1 MSSEI
6 VGDTPRKL
14 PRHLSPS
21 QVRDTTFERAPFGRR
36 GLDEVE
42 VQTYMDR
49 LAEELALRDIE
60 IQRLTNENRQLKHA
74 LREWHRQLVG
84 HDAAELISRAQL
96 QVEAQIAQAEAYAR
110 EREEEAARRYEAIIA
125 EARQIAYDQAQRP
138 PVDAPAPA
146 APVAATPVA
155 PAADPAAQA
164 RQQAYAAAI
173 LQALDSLAA
182 QVDASRQALG
192 YELDQL
198 LAPVVTETDP
208 EPPLLAL
215 AEVRRPKKPKKA
227 PKAAPPDV
235 DKSRDDWPHDVLTPP
250 PALDVGETPAP
261 DALDGD

>member
-6 VGDTPRKL
+6 AGDTPRKL

-36 GLDEVE
+36 GLDETE
-42 VQTYMDR
+42 VQSYMDR

-84 HDAAELISRAQL
+84 HDAAELIAKAQL

-125 EARQIAYDQAQRP
+125 EARQMAYDQAQRLL
-138 PVDAPAPA
+138 VDTPAPLPA
-146 APVAATPVA
+146 AVSVA
-155 PAADPAAQA
+155 PAADPAAQQ
-164 RQQAYAAAI
+164 RQQAYAGAI

-182 QVDASRQALG
+182 QVEASRQALT

-198 LAPVVTETDP
+198 PMPTEPGPQRDP

-215 AEVRRPKKPKKA
+215 AEVRRPKKPKKP
-227 PKAAPPDV
+227 PKADPATDEAPNPD
-235 DKSRDDWPHDVLTPP
+235 
-250 PALDVGETPAP
+250 
-261 DALDGD
+261 

>member
-1 MSSEI
+1 
-6 VGDTPRKL
+6 
-14 PRHLSPS
+14 
-21 QVRDTTFERAPFGRR
+21 VRDTTFERAPFGRR
-36 GLDEVE
+36 GLDEAE
-42 VQTYMDR
+42 VQSYMDR

-84 HDAAELISRAQL
+84 HDAAELITRAQL

-125 EARQIAYDQAQRP
+125 EARQMAYDQAQRLL
-138 PVDAPAPA
+138 VDAPAPA
-146 APVAATPVA
+146 SAPPVA
-155 PAADPAAQA
+155 PTAAIDPAAQV

-198 LAPVVTETDP
+198 TAPTEARDP

-215 AEVRRPKKPKKA
+215 AEVRRPKKPKKP
-227 PKAAPPDV
+227 PKAELPTADPPT
-235 DKSRDDWPHDVLTPP
+235 DDWPDVPTPP
-250 PALDVGETPAP
+250 PDEPAK
-261 DALDGD
+261 DT